1 MPRNFNITAYMK
13 RVIEETCVL
22 FGNNGYSHVINYDKI
37 HPPVNLAEIVQSLA
51 FTILNEYL
59 RTEGR

>member
-1 MPRNFNITAYMK
+1 MK

-51 FTILNEYL
+51 FTISNEYL
-59 RTEGR
+59 LTEGRWMCI